1 MSNSEKYFEKCL
13 DADCS
18 FERRL
23 EYCERRIYDSTAD
36 GRVIADFIDELIFE
50 DIDLT
55 NELLVHST
63 SSERSETRRTI
74 ALSFIV
80 ASTCELD
87 LTELHLYY
95 RSYAD
100 QERYGVDIVRKT
112 KSLYGQSDV
121 DDDVSR
127 YRLDFYNDDSGNGV
141 VTENILLASADG
153 SGAFKRR
160 ATRTMTEYDYYD
172 LFDRL
177 AQAYDYRCAELAD
190 NQRSQ

>member
-1 MSNSEKYFEKCL
+1 MSNSEKYIEKCQ
-13 DADCS
+13 DKDCG
-18 FERRL
+18 FEQRL
-23 EYCERRIYDSTAD
+23 EYCERRNYDSTAD
-36 GRVIADFIDELIFE
+36 GRIIADFIDELIFE
-50 DIDLT
+50 DIDLS

-74 ALSFIV
+74 ALSFVV

-95 RSYAD
+95 RSDAD
-100 QERYGVDIVRKT
+100 QERYGVDLVRKT
-112 KSLYGQSDV
+112 KALYGQREV
-121 DDDVSR
+121 DDISR
-127 YRLDFYNDDSGNGV
+127 YRLDFYDDDSGSGV

-153 SGAFKRR
+153 NGAFKRR
-160 ATRTMTEYDYYD
+160 VTRTMTEYDYYD